1 MVTRGL
7 VGLMLLS
14 VACIGCTDSSTP
26 NDALDG
32 GSPVVGVNGPLAG
45 EIWVTEKFG
54 TERVNLQTGDAI
66 KVSEE
71 RAYPSR
77 DGGVYVEFLKDVG
90 QVDGNCSVI
99 QNDTHQINLIDTRSL
114 EVLNSFVLDRDIQG
128 PLRLSPDGKRI
139 AMRVAAVANEL
150 CGTNNSDFRVSVFST
165 DGKELFRA
173 SDGDGTSLGIK
184 SYDWHPDGRL
194 VIVLYV
200 EETDE
205 FEIQI
210 ESTPGSF
217 RFQTLLEFESSK
229 DIAFYTGLRIGPT
242 GNDAVME
249 GVYETAPTLSGF
261 TYREARVFYFN
272 LFEDTESPALFQQSN
287 EDTVNSPV
295 FSPDGNYIMVTY
307 GYIGGGLVNY
317 TVVPDLQ
324 PEFGVEL
331 MPVILPASTNS
342 LSYVV
347 TVGIRN
353 QPMPPESYSETIRP
367 VFAKR
372 FSSGELSAVGFYP
385 IDGYTW
391 TPVID

>member
-7 VGLMLLS
+7 VGLVLLS
-14 VACIGCTDSSTP
+14 IASIGGTESDSST
-26 NDALDG
+26 DG
-32 GSPVVGVNGPLAG
+32 GLPSSVGVNGPLTG

-66 KVSEE
+66 RVSEE

-77 DGGVYVEFLKDVG
+77 DGSVYVEFLKDVG
-90 QVDGNCSVI
+90 QVSGNCSVI
-99 QNDTHQINLIDTRSL
+99 QNDTQQINVIDTRTR

-139 AMRVAAVANEL
+139 AMRAAEIATGD
-150 CGTNNSDFRVSVFST
+150 CGGNDSNFRFSVFSIN
-165 DGKELFRA
+165 GEELFRS
-173 SDGDGTSLGIK
+173 SDVGGTPLGVK
-184 SYDWHPDGRL
+184 SFDWHPDGRL
-194 VIVLYV
+194 VIVIYV
-200 EETDE
+200 EEVDE

-210 ESTPGSF
+210 ESAPGSF
-217 RFQTLLEFESSK
+217 RFETLLEFTTDK
-229 DIAFYTGLRIGPT
+229 DIAFYSRLRISPT
-242 GNDAVME
+242 GNEAVME
-249 GVYETAPTLSGF
+249 GVYETAPSLSGF
-261 TYREARVFYFN
+261 TYREARVFHFN
-272 LFEDTESPALFQQSN
+272 LFKDTESPALFQQSN

-295 FSPDGNYIMVTY
+295 FSPDGNYIMVTR
-307 GYIGGGLVNY
+307 GYIGGGLINY
-317 TVVPDLQ
+317 TVIPDLE
-324 PEFGVEL
+324 PAFGVDL

-347 TVGIRN
+347 TAGARN
-353 QPMPPESYSETIRP
+353 QPMPPVRYSETIRP
-367 VFAKR
+367 VFAKH